1 MSVYF
6 THLIVT
12 LLITDTALV
21 EEEETMKLSLIF
33 VHFIKNNLLKLKL
46 TIVEK
51 AQIITT
57 R

>member
-1 MSVYF
+1 MSVCI
-6 THLIVT
+6 IVT

-21 EEEETMKLSLIF
+21 EEETMKLSLIF

-46 TIVEK
+46 AIVEK
-51 AQIITT
+51 AQIITA